1 MIHTEISLE
10 EILLREVKMKNR
22 GFTLIELMVVVAV
35 IAILATIALFGLRSA
50 QGSARNTQRQQIANS
65 VRSGLERYYGDK
77 NTYVVG
83 TSFSDMYTTLTGLNY
98 MSGAPVDP
106 GCGSGAVTY
115 PAGGVTSGS
124 WVPCAAG
131 SGVTYAYSGAAGSY
145 VLTLTKE
152 AGGSNTFSGPQ

>member
-1 MIHTEISLE
+1 MIHTGISLK
-10 EILLREVKMKNR
+10 EILSEEVKMKNR

-65 VRSGLERYYGDK
+65 IRAGLERYYGDR

-98 MSGAPVDP
+98 MSGAAVDS
-106 GCGSGAVTY
+106 GCGTGPVTY
-115 PAGGVTSGS
+115 PSGGITAGS
-124 WVPCAAG
+124 WVPCAIG
-131 SGVTYAYSGAAGSY
+131 GNVTYAYSGAAGSY
-145 VLTLTKE
+145 TLTLSKE
-152 AGGSNTFSGPQ
+152 SGGSNTFSGPQ